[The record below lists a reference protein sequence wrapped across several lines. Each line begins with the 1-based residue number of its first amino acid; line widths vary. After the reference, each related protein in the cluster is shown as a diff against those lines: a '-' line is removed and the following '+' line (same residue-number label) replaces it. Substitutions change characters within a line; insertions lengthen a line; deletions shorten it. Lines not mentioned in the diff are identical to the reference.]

1 MAKEVFANT
10 REIMS
15 KKSGTATVLGPID
28 VCHTPPPPPPLLA
41 AKIGIPIPYPNFSK
55 SKDLAKGTTT
65 VKIKKKMVAQKN
77 KSYIKK
83 SKGNN
88 TATNHFKKGI
98 LNRKITA
105 KTYATSWSFDVRVQK
120 KNVVR
125 QGDSTK
131 HNVS

>member
-1 MAKEVFANT
+1 MAKEIFANG
-10 REIMS
+10 REVMS
-15 KKSGTATVLGPID
+15 KKSGTTTVVGTLD
-28 VCHTPPPPPPLLA
+28 VCHTPPPPPPMAA
-41 AKIGIPIPYPNFSK
+41 AKIGIPVPYPNFSH

-83 SKGNN
+83 SRGNEM
-88 TATNHFKKGI
+88 ATSEFKKGI
-98 LNRKITA
+98 INHKIKG

-125 QGDSTK
+125 QMDSTK